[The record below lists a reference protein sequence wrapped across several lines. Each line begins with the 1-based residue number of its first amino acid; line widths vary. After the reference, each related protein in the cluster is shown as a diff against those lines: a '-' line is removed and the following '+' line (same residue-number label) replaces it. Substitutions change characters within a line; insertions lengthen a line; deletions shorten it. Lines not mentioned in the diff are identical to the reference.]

1 MTRAEDAARRVELAE
16 AQARLE
22 GREAQVLIDQFLVD
36 VAAAGVP
43 PVPLE
48 ANLLGGGRAKTDQRG
63 WYLRRNKSL
72 AIGVDGSYYV
82 LTVPGG
88 WRERLF
94 GTTLTPTLPVLVIG
108 RGGRDGETGDL
119 TEFLQWILERGP
131 SS

>member
-1 MTRAEDAARRVELAE
+1 MTRAEDAARRVELAQS
-16 AQARLE
+16 QARLE
-22 GREAQVLIDQFLVD
+22 ARDAQVQIDQFLID
-36 VAAAGVP
+36 VAAVGIP

-48 ANLLGGGRAKTDQRG
+48 TNLLGGGHAKTDQQG
-63 WYLRRNKSL
+63 WYLRNNKSL

-94 GTTLTPTLPVLVIG
+94 GAKLTPTLPVLVIG

-119 TEFLQWILERGP
+119 SEFLQWILERKP
-131 SS
+131 PR

>member
-1 MTRAEDAARRVELAE
+1 VTRAEDAARRVELAQ

-22 GREAQVLIDQFLVD
+22 AREAQVLIDQFLLD
-36 VAAAGVP
+36 VTEAGIAA
-43 PVPLE
+43 VPLE
-48 ANLLGGGRAKTDQRG
+48 ANLLGGGRARTDKRG

-94 GTTLTPTLPVLVIG
+94 GTTLSPTQPVLVIG

-119 TEFLQWILERGP
+119 TEFLQWILERGAT
-131 SS
+131 S